1 MKKTTAVLTAA
12 LLLAGGAAVPARAS
26 SGIAWHACATGADD
40 EIGTALDAAG
50 ARCGDL
56 AVPLDFRRPRGRTIT
71 VALARIPATDRAQ
84 RRGALMVNPGGP
96 GDAALGLALEV
107 ARSAPPIAAKYDL
120 IGMDP
125 RFVGRSSPLPCA
137 WRDGFAMRSAGADR
151 RAFEEGVAG
160 VRDRATEC
168 AGVDPELLRHASTRE
183 TARDMDAVRAALGE
197 PKLSYVGWSYGG
209 YLGAVYTQLFPRR
222 VDRFVL
228 DSATGPDG
236 ADFRAMGAPTEEALR
251 HWAAWAA
258 ARDDT
263 YRLGAT
269 TEAVMSTVDG
279 LFAAP
284 PIDAH
289 LLPLVF
295 FLPLRFEAEDT
306 YATLANDVRAFTQGS
321 HEVPESLA
329 PLLGPAQGTDG
340 MPTFCADRAV
350 SRDPETYWRDIE
362 AHRAD
367 EPHFGPLTRNLDA
380 CAFWPVRPVER
391 LTRLGN
397 AAPVLMVGSTG
408 DPRTPYPGQ
417 LATHRALKGS
427 RLVTLEGAYNHT
439 VFGIVD
445 NACVD
450 DTVLAYL
457 LGGALPA
464 ANVTCAG
471 R

>member
-1 MKKTTAVLTAA
+1 MLKRTAVLVAA
-12 LLLAGGAAVPARAS
+12 LLLAGGAATPPEK

-40 EIGTALDAAG
+40 ELGAALDAAG

-56 AVPLDFRRPRGRTIT
+56 AVPLDFRRPRGRTVT
-71 VALARIPATDRAQ
+71 VALARIPATDPARK
-84 RRGALMVNPGGP
+84 RGALIVNPGGP

-107 ARSAPPIAAKYDL
+107 AQAAPPIAARYDI
-120 IGMDP
+120 IGLDP

-137 WRDGFAMRSAGADR
+137 WRDGFSMRSAGADR
-151 RAFEEGVAG
+151 RAFEEGVAD
-160 VRDRATEC
+160 VRDRAQAC
-168 AGVDPELLRHASTRE
+168 AGVDRELLRHASTRE

-197 PKLSYVGWSYGG
+197 PRLSYVGWSYGG

-236 ADFRAMGAPTEEALR
+236 PDFRAMGAPTERALR
-251 HWAAWAA
+251 HWASWAA
-258 ARDDT
+258 ARNDT
-263 YRLGAT
+263 YGLGAT
-269 TEAVMSTVDG
+269 SAAVLSTVDA

-306 YATLANDVRAFTQGS
+306 YGTLANDVRALAGGS
-321 HEVPESLA
+321 HEVPASLA
-329 PLLGPAQGTDG
+329 ALLGPAQGTDG
-340 MPTFCADRAV
+340 MPTLCADEAAP
-350 SRDPETYWRDIE
+350 RDPETYWRDIE

-380 CAFWPVRPVER
+380 CAFWPVRPVEPV
-391 LTRLGN
+391 TRIGN
-397 AAPVLMVGSTG
+397 TAPVLMVGSTG

-417 LATHRALKGS
+417 VAMHRALRNS
-427 RLVTLEGAYNHT
+427 RLVTLDGAYNHT
-439 VFGIVD
+439 VFGVLD
-445 NACVD
+445 NECVD
-450 DTVLAYL
+450 GTVFDYL
-457 LGGALPA
+457 LGGPLPA
-464 ANVTCAG
+464 TDITCAG